1 MARKSKPVNLKEQA
15 AKLTPKVL
23 TKHEFGK
30 RLHKLMTEKG
40 WHQSELARQAGLQ
53 RDSVST
59 YINGRSLP
67 TPLSL
72 NRLAAALGVAAEDL
86 IPNHIEQSL
95 DQHKPAFEMKASASA
110 PDMAW
115 VRVNRLVSFDTAV
128 KIGELLRADNAIVAK
143 RAAGSGRNKD

>member
-1 MARKSKPVNLKEQA
+1 MDKQPG
-15 AKLTPKVL
+15 KLTPKVL

-30 RLHKLMTEKG
+30 RLRKLMADKG

-86 IPNHIEQSL
+86 IPNHLEQSL
-95 DQHKPAFEMKASASA
+95 DHHKPAFEMKASASA

-115 VRVNRLVSFDTAV
+115 VRVNRLVTFDTAV

-143 RAAGSGRNKD
+143 RAAAAEREKE